1 MRRKSSHPE
10 MNIEG
15 ELGIVWEGLGR
26 DGFRKTV
33 ETFDPEGIRVLLF
46 WIRGD

>member
-1 MRRKSSHPE
+1 MRRKRSHPE

-15 ELGIVWEGLGR
+15 ELGIVSEGLGR
-26 DGFRKTV
+26 GGFRKTV